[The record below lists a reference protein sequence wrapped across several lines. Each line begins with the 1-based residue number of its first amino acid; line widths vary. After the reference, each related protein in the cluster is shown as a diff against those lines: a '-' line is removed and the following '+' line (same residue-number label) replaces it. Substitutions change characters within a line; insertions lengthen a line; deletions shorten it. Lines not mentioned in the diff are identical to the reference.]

1 MKKTFSES
9 FFTKNPI
16 PMWIYDLATLQFL
29 EVNEAATI
37 VYGYSRE
44 EFLSM
49 TIKDIRPAEDLPALL
64 KVANVDNEGYAD
76 VGIWRHLKKN
86 GDLMYVNISSQVIE
100 FQGRKSEIIL
110 SIDQTERVNILNQ
123 SRLNES
129 KLNSILNSIR
139 DVIWSS
145 DPNSYE
151 IFFVNKNV
159 FDLYGYD
166 AEDFYQNSNLWNEC
180 ILEEDKQRVIDA
192 FSKIKEVGSFEEEYR
207 ILTKDKKIKW
217 VKDKAW
223 LVKDDPTI
231 DITRIDGIIRDITE
245 EKKNLEQIKELS
257 ERAIKQ
263 NSLLRELA
271 FVNSH
276 KLRGPLISILAG
288 LELLKEGE
296 DLEKVIIN
304 IKASGEKL
312 DQVIKISMEVLS
324 EYEEMHSI
332 STIPVEKKIQ
342 TILIIDDD
350 PMQLMLNQK
359 IFKRINSDIEALAFD
374 NPKDALTSINT
385 QYPDLIFLDLN
396 MPEMNGW
403 DFLDAMN
410 EKKWIIDVYILTSSV
425 DPYDKKKAET
435 YENIKGFLS
444 KPLTLNLLN
453 KIIK

>member
-1 MKKTFSES
+1 MKKTFNES

-37 VYGYSRE
+37 IYGYNRE

-49 TIKDIRPAEDLPALL
+49 TIKDIRPPEDLPALL
-64 KVANVDNEGYAD
+64 KVANVDNEGYAN

-86 GDLMYVNISSQVIE
+86 GELMYVNISSQVIE
-100 FQGRKSEIIL
+100 FQGRKSELIL
-110 SIDQTERVNILNQ
+110 SIDQTERVNVFNQ
-123 SRLNES
+123 AKLNES

-151 IFFVNKNV
+151 IYFVNKNV
-159 FDLYGYD
+159 FDLYGYE
-166 AEDFYQNSNLWNEC
+166 AEDFYQNSYLWNEC
-180 ILEEDKQRVIDA
+180 ILDEDRQRVMDA
-192 FSKIKEVGSFEEEYR
+192 FSKIKEIGSYEEEYR
-207 ILTKDKKIKW
+207 IVTRDKKIKW

-223 LVKDDPTI
+223 LVKDNPKTEVI
-231 DITRIDGIIRDITE
+231 RIDGIIRDITD
-245 EKKNLEQIKELS
+245 EKKNLEQIRELS
-257 ERAIKQ
+257 EKAIKQ

-296 DLEKVIIN
+296 NLEKLIIN

-312 DQVIKISMEVLS
+312 DQVIKISMEALS
-324 EYEEMHSI
+324 DYEEMHSI
-332 STIPVEKKIQ
+332 ATIPVEKPIQ

-350 PMQLMLNQK
+350 PMQLMLNQR
-359 IFKRINSDIEALAFD
+359 ILKRLNSDIEAFTFD
-374 NPKDALTSINT
+374 NPKDAFTSMNAHN
-385 QYPDLIFLDLN
+385 PDIIFLDLD

-403 DFLDAMN
+403 DFLDAM
-410 EKKWIIDVYILTSSV
+410 KKNQFNTGVYILTSSV

-444 KPLTLNLLN
+444 KPLTLNLLKN
-453 KIIK
+453 IIK

>member
-1 MKKTFSES
+1 MNKTFSES

-49 TIKDIRPAEDLPALL
+49 TIKDIRPPEDLPALL
-64 KVANVDNEGYAD
+64 KVATVDNEGYAD

-159 FDLYGYD
+159 FDLYGYK

-180 ILEEDKQRVIDA
+180 ILEEDKQKVIDS

-312 DQVIKISMEVLS
+312 DQVIKISMEALS

-359 IFKRINSDIEALAFD
+359 IFKRLNSDIEAFAFD
-374 NPKDALTSINT
+374 NPKDAFTSINT

-444 KPLTLNLLN
+444 KPLTLNLLD

>member
-1 MKKTFSES
+1 
-9 FFTKNPI
+9 
-16 PMWIYDLATLQFL
+16 
-29 EVNEAATI
+29 
-37 VYGYSRE
+37 
-44 EFLSM
+44 
-49 TIKDIRPAEDLPALL
+49 
-64 KVANVDNEGYAD
+64 
-76 VGIWRHLKKN
+76 
-86 GDLMYVNISSQVIE
+86 MYVNISSQVIE

-110 SIDQTERVNILNQ
+110 SIDQTERVNVFNQ

-129 KLNSILNSIR
+129 KLNSILNSIK

-159 FDLYGYD
+159 FDLYGYK

-180 ILEEDKQRVIDA
+180 ILEEDKQKVIDS

-245 EKKNLEQIKELS
+245 EKKNLEQIRELS

-312 DQVIKISMEVLS
+312 DQVIKISMEALS

-359 IFKRINSDIEALAFD
+359 IFKKLNSDIEAFAFD
-374 NPKDALTSINT
+374 NPKDAFTSIKT

-444 KPLTLNLLN
+444 KPLTLNLLD